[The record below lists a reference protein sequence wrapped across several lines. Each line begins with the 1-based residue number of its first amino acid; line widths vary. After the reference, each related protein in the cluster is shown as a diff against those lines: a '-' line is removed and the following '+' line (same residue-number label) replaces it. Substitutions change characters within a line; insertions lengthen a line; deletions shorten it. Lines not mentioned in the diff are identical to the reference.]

1 MDLRRQ
7 VRRLEWRVR
16 HLVDSKVAGEY
27 RSVFKGQGLEF
38 AEVREY
44 QPGDE
49 VRTID
54 WNVSARMGRPFVRR
68 HVEERELTVMLV
80 VDRSG
85 STAFGTRRCFK
96 DELAMELASVLAF
109 AAVRNNDRVGCLL
122 FSDGIEHALPPR
134 KGRRHVLRMLR
145 DLLSVQPERRETRFA
160 PMGDQ
165 LLRLLP
171 HRSVVFILSDF
182 VAPDV
187 ESTLARLGRR
197 HEVVAMAIGDPLERQ
212 LPDLGLVRLQD
223 AETGTLLEID
233 TGHPEV
239 RRHYAQQRQAEQEA
253 RQALFARL
261 GIDAVTVE
269 TAEGYVGPLLEFFRR
284 RLRAPARRRTRP
296 HARQGTG
303 QPAAAPK
310 PA

>member
-80 VDRSG
+80 VDRSA
-85 STAFGTRRCFK
+85 STAFGTRCRFK

-122 FSDGIEHALPPR
+122 FSDGIEYALPPR
-134 KGRRHVLRMLR
+134 KGRRHVLRLLR
-145 DLLSVQPERRETRFA
+145 DLLLTRPARRETRFA
-160 PMGDQ
+160 PMGDR
-165 LLRLLP
+165 LARLLP
-171 HRSVVFILSDF
+171 HRSVVFLLSDF
-182 VAPDV
+182 AAPDV
-187 ESTLARLGRR
+187 EATLARLSRR
-197 HEVVAMAIGDPLERQ
+197 HEVVAIAISDPLEQQ

-223 AETGTLLEID
+223 PETGALFEID
-233 TGHPEV
+233 TGDPAV
-239 RRHYAQQRQAEQEA
+239 RRHYAQQRQAEHEA
-253 RQALFARL
+253 RQGLFARL
-261 GIDAVTVE
+261 GIESVIVDTR
-269 TAEGYVGPLLEFFRR
+269 EGYVGPLLAFFRR
-284 RLRAPARRRTRP
+284 RLRALAPRR
-296 HARQGTG
+296 ARQGPR
-303 QPAAAPK
+303 PAPRPPSPTVR